1 MKHDGAA
8 RSDGG
13 GRGRI
18 SVQYGDAIAMLRR
31 IPLFSKLDP
40 SKLKL
45 LAFSSS
51 YQTFEKGEPLFH
63 EGDAADG
70 AYVIEEGEVDVLI
83 ERDGLEVKVG
93 VLGKHDLF
101 GEMALILNES
111 RSATIRAAQS
121 LKVLK
126 IDADVFLRLVTENPD
141 ASLAVMRSLSEKIA
155 RLTDR
160 YQALRSRV
168 QGLQPVD
175 EE

>member
-1 MKHDGAA
+1 
-8 RSDGG
+8 
-13 GRGRI
+13 
-18 SVQYGDAIAMLRR
+18 MLRR

-40 SKLKL
+40 PKLKL
-45 LAFSSS
+45 LAFSST
-51 YQTFEKGEPLFH
+51 YQTFETGEPLFH
-63 EGDAADG
+63 EGDPADG
-70 AYVIEEGEVDVLI
+70 AYIIEKGEVNVLT

-93 VLGKHDLF
+93 TLGKHDLF

-111 RSATIRAAQS
+111 RSATIRATRQ

-160 YQALRSRV
+160 YQTLRTQV

-175 EE
+175 DD